1 MLVILLSMNLILS
14 EAIPH
19 KRQKRFFPNF
29 FGGYTST
36 EPSETTV
43 AAVAPKPTYFIPG
56 GPNDQNMAPTFIPAV
71 PISYFTA
78 ENGQHFIVVK
88 PVPSDNGPAYS
99 NNIPVVKK
107 SKRPPKKVVSAAHIL
122 GLSTSEIL
130 ELNQLARIIGVKDMY
145 DLPPLE
151 EVMTLLGTTSKS
163 ETIKAVRDYAS
174 TPGGL
179 ELIKDYVLSYQPV
192 KRMDTFAAKN
202 SVEGVADDWAIESN
216 DDFVNFDLNNLE
228 DFNGNM
234 SQSLDENI
242 ITPVAEPSFF
252 EKLRSFFTFGYYK
265 EESQTNEPKSSEQK
279 TQMPLVPTKLVPHFI
294 IPVKPIVPIDEKSI
308 NSNLQ
313 RYPLTP
319 FIQDMNPFAMK
330 PVPIEPSTSTKTA
343 SAPPMDMDHNETHIY
358 PDETPQD
365 SANIEDNVS
374 SATKQPQMQIPLPE
388 EANGTV
394 NKILNSADWPKM
406 DSVAIREN
414 STFEI
419 TTEA

>member
-1 MLVILLSMNLILS
+1 MLAILLSMNLILS
-14 EAIPH
+14 EALPH
-19 KRQKRFFPNF
+19 KRQKRFFPNL

-36 EPSETTV
+36 ELSETTV
-43 AAVAPKPTYFIPG
+43 VPVTPKPTYFIPG
-56 GPNDQNMAPTFIPAV
+56 PNDPNMAPTFIPAV

-88 PVPSDNGPAYS
+88 PVPSDNAPAYS

-107 SKRPPKKVVSAAHIL
+107 NKRPPKKVVSAAHIL
-122 GLSTSEIL
+122 GLSTSEIV

-192 KRMDTFAAKN
+192 KRMDTFANKN
-202 SVEGVADDWAIESN
+202 TVEGVADDWAIGTN
-216 DDFVNFDLNNLE
+216 DDFVNFDPNNLG
-228 DFNGNM
+228 DFDGNM
-234 SQSLDENI
+234 PQSLDENI
-242 ITPVAEPSFF
+242 SRPVAEPSFF

-265 EESQTNEPKSSEQK
+265 DESQTNEPKSSEQE
-279 TQMPLVPTKLVPHFI
+279 TQMSLVPAKLVPHFI
-294 IPVKPIVPIDEKSI
+294 IPVKPIMPAIDEKSI

-319 FIQDMNPFAMK
+319 FIQDMNPFVMK
-330 PVPIEPSTSTKTA
+330 PVPIEPSTSTTTTA
-343 SAPPMDMDHNETHIY
+343 TPPMDMDNNETHIY
-358 PDETPQD
+358 PDETPQS

-374 SATKQPQMQIPLPE
+374 SVTKQPQMQIPLPD

-394 NKILNSADWPKM
+394 TKILNIADLPNM
-406 DSVAIREN
+406 DSVAIVEN
-414 STFEI
+414 STSEI

>member
-1 MLVILLSMNLILS
+1 MLAILLSMNLILS
-14 EAIPH
+14 EALPH
-19 KRQKRFFPNF
+19 KRQKRFFPNL

-36 EPSETTV
+36 ELSETTV
-43 AAVAPKPTYFIPG
+43 VPVTPKPTYFIPG
-56 GPNDQNMAPTFIPAV
+56 PNDPNMAPTFIPAV

-88 PVPSDNGPAYS
+88 PVPSDNAPAYS

-107 SKRPPKKVVSAAHIL
+107 NKRPPKKVVSAAHIL
-122 GLSTSEIL
+122 GLSTSEIV

-192 KRMDTFAAKN
+192 KRMDTFANKN
-202 SVEGVADDWAIESN
+202 TVEGVADDWAIGT
-216 DDFVNFDLNNLE
+216 NFDPNNLG
-228 DFNGNM
+228 DVNGNM
-234 SQSLDENI
+234 PQSLDENI
-242 ITPVAEPSFF
+242 SRPVAEPSFF

-265 EESQTNEPKSSEQK
+265 DESQTNEPKSSEQE
-279 TQMPLVPTKLVPHFI
+279 TQMSLVPAKLVPHFI
-294 IPVKPIVPIDEKSI
+294 IPVKPIMPAIDEKSI

-319 FIQDMNPFAMK
+319 FIQDMNPFVMK
-330 PVPIEPSTSTKTA
+330 PVPIEPSTSTTTTA
-343 SAPPMDMDHNETHIY
+343 TPPMDMDNNETHIY
-358 PDETPQD
+358 PDETPQS

-394 NKILNSADWPKM
+394 TKILNTADLPNM
-406 DSVAIREN
+406 DSVAIVEN
-414 STFEI
+414 STSEI